1 MQRHQIK
8 STGNALRWLI
18 LTTSLLVTINLTGC
32 ASFGFGPREKPIEV
46 VSKPV
51 EKTPLDLVMPDPLR
65 LQPIDWV
72 VITPDNADEVF
83 QRLQNKEVDLV
94 LFGLTDEGYKQ
105 LAITISELRNMINLQ
120 RNIIIKYKEYYEPK
134 K

>member
-1 MQRHQIK
+1 M
-8 STGNALRWLI
+8 
-18 LTTSLLVTINLTGC
+18 
-32 ASFGFGPREKPIEV
+32 
-46 VSKPV
+46 

>member
-1 MQRHQIK
+1 
-8 STGNALRWLI
+8 
-18 LTTSLLVTINLTGC
+18 
-32 ASFGFGPREKPIEV
+32 
-46 VSKPV
+46 
-51 EKTPLDLVMPDPLR
+51 MPDPLR

-72 VITPDNADEVF
+72 VITPDNAEEVF
-83 QRLQNKEVDLV
+83 QRLENKEIDLV
-94 LFGLTDEGYKQ
+94 IFGLTDDGYKQ

>member
-1 MQRHQIK
+1 
-8 STGNALRWLI
+8 
-18 LTTSLLVTINLTGC
+18 
-32 ASFGFGPREKPIEV
+32 
-46 VSKPV
+46 
-51 EKTPLDLVMPDPLR
+51 MPDPLR
-65 LQPIDWV
+65 LQPIHWV
-72 VITPDNADEVF
+72 VITPDNAEEVF
-83 QRLQNKEVDLV
+83 QRLENKEIDLV

>member
-1 MQRHQIK
+1 
-8 STGNALRWLI
+8 
-18 LTTSLLVTINLTGC
+18 
-32 ASFGFGPREKPIEV
+32 
-46 VSKPV
+46 
-51 EKTPLDLVMPDPLR
+51 MPDPLR

>member
-1 MQRHQIK
+1 
-8 STGNALRWLI
+8 
-18 LTTSLLVTINLTGC
+18 
-32 ASFGFGPREKPIEV
+32 
-46 VSKPV
+46 
-51 EKTPLDLVMPDPLR
+51 MPDPLR

-72 VITPDNADEVF
+72 VITPDNAEEVF
-83 QRLQNKEVDLV
+83 QRLENKEIDLV

>member
-32 ASFGFGPREKPIEV
+32 ASFGFGPREKPIEI

-51 EKTPLDLVMPDPLR
+51 EKTPLDLEMPDPLR

-72 VITPDNADEVF
+72 VITPDNAEEVF
-83 QRLQNKEVDLV
+83 QRLENKEIDLV
-94 LFGLTDEGYKQ
+94 LFGLTDDGYKQ

>member
-1 MQRHQIK
+1 
-8 STGNALRWLI
+8 
-18 LTTSLLVTINLTGC
+18 
-32 ASFGFGPREKPIEV
+32 
-46 VSKPV
+46 
-51 EKTPLDLVMPDPLR
+51 MPDPLR

-72 VITPDNADEVF
+72 VITPDNAEEVF
-83 QRLQNKEVDLV
+83 QRLENKEIDLV
-94 LFGLTDEGYKQ
+94 LFGLTDDGYKQ

>member
-1 MQRHQIK
+1 MQQHQIK

-32 ASFGFGPREKPIEV
+32 ASFSFGPREKPIEI

-51 EKTPLDLVMPDPLR
+51 EKTPLDLAMPDPLR

-72 VITPDNADEVF
+72 VITPDNAEEVF
-83 QRLQNKEVDLV
+83 QRLENKEIDLV

>member
-1 MQRHQIK
+1 
-8 STGNALRWLI
+8 
-18 LTTSLLVTINLTGC
+18 
-32 ASFGFGPREKPIEV
+32 
-46 VSKPV
+46 V